1 MYKLFVVTFSG
12 GQALD
17 TKVLE
22 YDSVA
27 QADNAANLLKEA
39 SGKSFNCVITKL
51 Y

>member
-22 YDSVA
+22 FNTPEYADS
-27 QADNAANLLKEA
+27 AAELLKQA
-39 SGKSFNCVITKL
+39 SGKSFNVVITKL

>member
-1 MYKLFVVTFSG
+1 MFKLFVVTFSG

-17 TKVLE
+17 SKVLDYNGQFE
-22 YDSVA
+22 ADRAYD
-27 QADNAANLLKEA
+27 LLTKA